1 MMRQKVI
8 RITRRMKKIIK
19 KIKTMTRNRKVR
31 KMSLTSFGIGKHRHS
46 EDRSDLNQV
55 KIY

>member
-8 RITRRMKKIIK
+8 RITRRMK